1 MARPPLRPFLLPR
14 RPSALAGLAL
24 SLTLLGV
31 SAASCGSSRTPADAE
46 DGGGGGG
53 PVFPDGGGELATCK
67 GGKMCV
73 ANAIHECDA
82 QGKPGAK
89 VGECNGKTEVCI
101 GGECQKGCAA
111 ADLLTSNVG
120 CEFWAVDLDQEND
133 GSNNAAAAPWGLVL
147 SNAGDAPAEVFVE
160 QNDAAPGAPPKIGLF
175 KRVVIAP
182 GTLETIEMPA
192 REVDGSTQGKNEGP
206 GTMLS
211 SNAFRVTS
219 TQPIIAY
226 QFNALRSQYSNDAS
240 LLLPTGSL
248 GSVYRVLSWPSG
260 KPISIFG
267 SPIDRGYVT
276 VVGTRAGTQVSVTV
290 ANAIVAGG
298 SVPATAKGGVVTA
311 TLGPF
316 DVLNLETDGMPGDMT
331 GTVVTSSAP
340 VAVFTGTELS
350 GAPGAKKPPAPTD
363 PSSQCCLDHL
373 EEQLFPVESYGRKFV
388 IPRSPLRSSGSKYT
402 DYDILRFMGVASAAT
417 VKTNLPPPDDSFT
430 LNPGEVRE
438 TFTDKDF
445 VADASEPIAVAQI
458 LVSQEYTENVL
469 GDPSLTIFP
478 AIDQFREDYLFLVPG
493 SWTKNYVAIAM
504 PEGTT
509 VTIDGAPPAGC
520 VTATAGALEGKTYVA
535 LRCPLTEGV
544 HKLKGD
550 KPYGIVAYGYGRAG
564 SYAFVGGANVK
575 KIYTPPPIR

>member
-1 MARPPLRPFLLPR
+1 MPRAATPSVFL
-14 RPSALAGLAL
+14 SALALFSAAY
-24 SLTLLGV
+24 GV
-31 SAASCGSSRTPADAE
+31 ASCGSQRTPADE
-46 DGGGGGG
+46 ERPDTGG
-53 PVFPDGGGELATCK
+53 PGTGLVDGGGELTSCK
-67 GGKMCV
+67 GGKTCV

-82 QGKPGAK
+82 EGRPGTK
-89 VGECNGKTEVCI
+89 LGECNGKTEVCI
-101 GGECQKGCAA
+101 GGECQRGCAA
-111 ADLLTSNVG
+111 ADRLTSNVG

-133 GSNNAAAAPWGLVL
+133 FSNNAAAAPWGLVL
-147 SNAGDAPAEVFVE
+147 SNAGDAPAEVLIE
-160 QNDAAPGAPPKIGLF
+160 QNDAAPGATPRIGLF
-175 KRVVIAP
+175 KRVIIAP
-182 GTLETIEMPA
+182 GSLETVEMPA
-192 REVDGSTQGKNEGP
+192 REVDGSVLGKNEGP

-260 KPISIFG
+260 KPISVFG

-276 VVGTRAGTQVSVTV
+276 IVGTRAGTEVSVTV
-290 ANAIVAGG
+290 ANATLAGG
-298 SVPATAKGGVVTA
+298 SVAAAVKGGVIKA

-316 DVLNLETDGMPGDMT
+316 DVLNLETEGMPGDMT
-331 GTVVTSSAP
+331 GTVVTSSFP

-350 GAPGAKKPPAPTD
+350 GAPGGKKPPAPTEKGD
-363 PSSQCCLDHL
+363 QCCLDHV
-373 EEQLFPVESYGRKFV
+373 EEQLFPVESYGKKFV
-388 IPRSPLRSSGSKYT
+388 IPRSPLRSSGVKYT
-402 DYDILRFMGVASAAT
+402 DYDILRFMGVASSAT
-417 VKTNLPPPDDSFT
+417 VKTNLPPPDDAFT

-438 TFTDKDF
+438 TFTKTDF
-445 VADASEPIAVAQI
+445 VADASEPIAIAQI
-458 LVSQEYTENVL
+458 LVSQEYTEDVI

-493 SWTKNYVAIAM
+493 SWSKNYVAIAM
-504 PEGTT
+504 PEATA
-509 VTIDGAPPAGC
+509 VTIDGAAPAGC
-520 VTATAGALEGKTYVA
+520 VRAPAGTLDGKSYVA
-535 LRCPLTEGV
+535 LRCPLTEGA

-550 KPYGIVAYGYGRAG
+550 KPFGIVAYGYGRAG

>member
-1 MARPPLRPFLLPR
+1 MPRTPRRSSSRARPSSLPR
-14 RPSALAGLAL
+14 LAL
-24 SLTLLGV
+24 PATLIALGAAL
-31 SAASCGSSRTPADAE
+31 SASCGSSRVPADA
-46 DGGGGGG
+46 DDSGA
-53 PVFPDGGGELATCK
+53 PPSVVDGGGELTSCK

-73 ANAIHECDA
+73 ANAIHECGA
-82 QGKPGAK
+82 GGQPGAK
-89 VGECNGKTEVCI
+89 LGECNGKTEVCI
-101 GGECQKGCAA
+101 AGECAKGCAA
-111 ADLLTSNVG
+111 ADVLTSNVG

-160 QNDAAPGAPPKIGLF
+160 QNDAAPGATPQIGLF
-175 KRVVIAP
+175 KRLIIAP
-182 GTLETIEMPA
+182 GTLETVELPA

-260 KPISIFG
+260 KPVSIFG

-276 VVGTRAGTQVSVTV
+276 VVGTRAGTQVTVTV

-350 GAPGAKKPPAPTD
+350 GAPGTKKPPAPTS
-363 PSSQCCLDHL
+363 PAESCCLDHL
-373 EEQLFPVESYGRKFV
+373 EEQLFPVESYGKRFV
-388 IPRSPLRSSGSKYT
+388 IPRSPLRSSGSTYT

-417 VKTNLPPPDDSFT
+417 VKTNLPAPDDSFT

-438 TFTDKDF
+438 TFTDRDF

-458 LVSQEYTENVL
+458 LVSQQYTEDVL

-520 VTATAGALEGKTYVA
+520 TQATAGALEGKTYVA
-535 LRCPLTEGV
+535 LRCPLTEGA